1 MSRGKVLQEADLATE
16 TKLSKEEEDG
26 QAENE

>member
-1 MSRGKVLQEADLATE
+1 MKRGKVLQEAELAME
-16 TKLSKEEEDG
+16 TKLSKKEEDG